1 MEVLSSF
8 FGKID
13 RVMSI
18 SLFSLSFVK
27 DLSSV
32 SIEDG
37 PLSFCLSETSLES
50 FSEAINVRGVNFC
63 ANLHV
68 VLGEDEIFVV
78 SWKDGGTID
87 LSNYLEVE
95 RVCRILESDSSK
107 IDRIA
112 KSR

>member
-1 MEVLSSF
+1 MEVLGSF

-13 RVMSI
+13 RVISI

-27 DLSSV
+27 NLSSV

-37 PLSFCLSETSLES
+37 PLSFCLSETGLES
-50 FSEAINVRGVNFC
+50 FSEPINVRGVDLC

-68 VLGEDEIFVV
+68 VLGEYEVFIV
-78 SWKDGGTID
+78 SWKDGAPID
-87 LSNYLEVE
+87 FSYYLKVE
-95 RVCRILESDSSK
+95 RVCRVLESDSSK
-107 IDRIA
+107 IDRIT